1 MKKATKSDIETIK
14 KAFIENY
21 KDAKTELNYKNDY
34 ELLIAIIFIC
44 SMHR

>member
-34 ELLIAIIFIC
+34 DIYSLICAL
-44 SMHR
+44 SR